1 MDEEIVAFRNEV
13 TKVRGK
19 RRQGAGP
26 FPAAMRARGVRLFKA
41 LRERGL
47 SREAAAKQVGIT
59 ATTLNVWQESSE
71 AKLVPVRVVP
81 EAKAKAK
88 AKGLATPV
96 RLLSPRGYRVE
107 VPDVASA
114 VALLRELG

>member
-13 TKVRGK
+13 AQVRGN
-19 RRQGAGP
+19 RRQGSGP
-26 FPAAMRARGVRLFKA
+26 FPAAMRARAVRLFKA

-47 SREAAAKQVGIT
+47 SRGAASKQVGIT
-59 ATTLNVWQESSE
+59 AITLRTWQEASE

-81 EAKAKAK
+81 EAKVAS
-88 AKGLATPV
+88 LTTTV

-107 VPDVASA
+107 VPDLASA